1 MQFEAEIRVAQTNL
15 DGFPKGIQKQIWKF
29 ERLSIW
35 KLLIL
40 YMKFLGMISGEELL
54 ISYNLNRIDT
64 YADFPRVLVSV
75 RN

>member
-40 YMKFLGMISGEELL
+40 YMKFLGPWILRS
-54 ISYNLNRIDT
+54 
-64 YADFPRVLVSV
+64 
-75 RN
+75 